1 MGTIVEMSRILRAV
15 NALILLLVAAGL
27 AGVFWFVWRPT
38 PQTSGEIQAPTAKPV
53 RIARDSLGVPHI
65 FAENIDDAL
74 FAQGFATAQDRLW
87 QMDTL
92 RRLSAGELSEIIG
105 KPALE
110 LDRKSRH
117 LRMRQIAQSWLKN
130 MPAKDRALLAAYAR
144 GVNHYIETNRGKWA
158 PEFTLLGYQPRPWLI
173 SDTLLCALQM
183 HRTLSGNWEQELLKA
198 KMLANGDRE
207 KVDFLFPQRVG
218 DEPMPGSNAW
228 VVSGARST
236 TGKPIL
242 ANDPHLEW
250 TMPSTWY
257 EIQMQAPGLNV
268 AGASLPGVPAVVI
281 GHNDRIAWG
290 ITALQFDNQDLYI
303 ENIEPNTGVF
313 SYKGQTGQARREVEL
328 IAVKG
333 SKPVEEVIYTTVHGP
348 IFRSEGDVHMSL
360 RWAAASNDRF
370 EFPMI
375 DLNRARNW
383 TEFRAALS
391 RLSAPNINVLYA
403 DVDGNIGWQVA
414 GRLPLRKGFR
424 GDVPMDGSGGTQEW
438 DGFIPFDELP
448 SYYNPKS
455 GILVSAN
462 QNGFPEN
469 APYQVSG
476 YFASTHRARQI
487 EARLLSKPKWK
498 PEEMLRIQFDVY
510 ASSLKFLASQAVQA
524 VEKRGD
530 QNAQA
535 REGAQLLRNWN
546 GQMNRDDSAPV
557 LAALLFQH
565 LRRSMADRAAPK
577 EAADYKPYISHSVVE
592 KLIRQRPAGWFND
605 YDLWLA
611 TSLADAVEEGK
622 RMQGRN
628 TAKWRYGAMN
638 KLTLKHP
645 VASLVPGVSSFFN
658 IGPVPLNGFG
668 TTINATSERIGPS
681 LRFVADMSNWDA
693 SQMNLTVGESAHI
706 FSGHYKDQWDS
717 YYAGRSFPLE
727 FSQVKAKGILILKP

>member
-15 NALILLLVAAGL
+15 NALILLLVVAGL

-53 RIARDSLGVPHI
+53 RIVRDSLGVPHI
-65 FAENIDDAL
+65 FAENIDDVL
-74 FAQGFATAQDRLW
+74 FGQGFATAQDRLW

-92 RRLSAGELSEIIG
+92 RRLAAGELSEIIG
-105 KPALE
+105 KSGLE
-110 LDRKSRH
+110 LDRKSRR
-117 LRMRQIAQSWLKN
+117 LRMRQISQMWLRN

-144 GVNHYIETNRGKWA
+144 GVNHYIETNRGKWS
-158 PEFTLLGYQPRPWLI
+158 PEFTILGYQPRPWLI

-183 HRTLSGNWEQELLKA
+183 HRTLSGNWEQDLLKA
-198 KMLANGDRE
+198 KMLALGDRD
-207 KVDFLFPQRVG
+207 KVEFLFPARVG
-218 DEPMPGSNAW
+218 NEPMPGSNAW
-228 VVSGARST
+228 AISGARST

-257 EIQMQAPGLNV
+257 EIQLQAPGLNV
-268 AGASLPGVPAVVI
+268 VGASLPGVPAVVI

-290 ITALQFDNQDLYI
+290 ITALQFDNQDLYL
-303 ENIEPNTGVF
+303 ENIDMRTGAF
-313 SYKGQTGQARREVEL
+313 TFRGQTGQAHREVEL

-333 SKPVEEVIYTTVHGP
+333 DKPVEEVTFNTVHGP
-348 IFRSEGDVHMSL
+348 IFRTEGEVHISL
-360 RWAAASNDRF
+360 RWAAATNNPF

-391 RLSAPNINVLYA
+391 RLTGPNINVLYA

-414 GRLPLRKGFR
+414 GRLPQRKGFR
-424 GDVPMDGSGGTQEW
+424 GDVPLDGSAGVQEW
-438 DGFIPFDELP
+438 EGFIPFEELP

-455 GILVSAN
+455 GMLVSAN
-462 QNGFPEN
+462 QNGFPED

-476 YFASTHRARQI
+476 FFASTHRARQI
-487 EARLLSKPKWK
+487 TARLLSKPKWK
-498 PEEMLRIQFDVY
+498 PEEMLRIQTDVY
-510 ASSLKFLASQAVQA
+510 ASSLKYLATQAVQA
-524 VEKRGD
+524 VDKRGD
-530 QNAQA
+530 QNAMA
-535 REGAQLLRNWN
+535 REGAQLLRDWD
-546 GQMNRDDSAPV
+546 GQMNRDKAAPL
-557 LAALLFQH
+557 LASLLYQH

-577 EAADYKPYISHSVVE
+577 EGADYKPYIAHSVVE
-592 KLIRQRPAGWFND
+592 KLLRQRPAGWFND

-628 TAKWRYGAMN
+628 MAKWSYGVQN
-638 KLTLKHP
+638 LLTLKHP
-645 VASLVPGVSSFFN
+645 IASLVPGVGSFFN
-658 IGPVPLNGFG
+658 IGPLPLNGFG

-681 LRFVADMSNWDA
+681 MRFVADTSNWDA

-706 FSGHYKDQWDS
+706 FSGHYKDQWEH
-717 YYAGRSFPLE
+717 YYAGLSFPLE
-727 FSQVKAKGILILKP
+727 FSQVKGKGTLILKP